1 LRLEGKFTV
10 DAPPEH
16 CLSRLRDPLWL
27 GKCLPNLS
35 SLELIGDKEFRAV
48 FYLNLAEMA
57 KVAGYLSRIR
67 TDMRFTYM
75 ETSPGEVRV
84 AGDGRAVGA
93 KISIDISVRVSSKDD
108 GSVLEW
114 VSIVD
119 LGIIQRLLGEETVRR
134 VADKQIGLLT
144 NCLSEALRK
153 GV

>member
-1 LRLEGKFTV
+1 
-10 DAPPEH
+10 
-16 CLSRLRDPLWL
+16 
-27 GKCLPNLS
+27 
-35 SLELIGDKEFRAV
+35 
-48 FYLNLAEMA
+48 
-57 KVAGYLSRIR
+57 
-67 TDMRFTYM
+67 
-75 ETSPGEVRV
+75 
-84 AGDGRAVGA
+84 A